1 MIEKE
6 AISFIE
12 GTATALSVYSVRKYV
27 PHYHADC
34 LEIVFVLDGEADLLS
49 SYDFFHLKK
58 GDFTVINERD
68 VHCIRSGK
76 DNLIASL
83 YIDLNEFSLRHE
95 YVKYLYFMCES
106 FNVNSMQETYC
117 PEMRRLIT
125 NVILEIIKADY
136 DTDRIN
142 GFLQKIMAL
151 LIDKFDMVFYHNG
164 REIPENQ
171 LQRYYRIIREVEEHY
186 DEKLELEDLAQREFI
201 GTTYIS
207 QFWKK
212 MTNMNFTEYLNSRR
226 IEKAERM
233 LLSTGK
239 SINEISLNCGFSDP
253 KYIYKN
259 FKKWYGQTPSQ
270 HKKKY
275 EDYKAEGNRIITYG
289 YDEILDKFGRTLA
302 YVNLDEEDTKLMRYA
317 EHADDW
323 TQRYETQMGRYSGSK
338 LKREMIRES
347 HHALGLRE
355 IYLPLFDGKVIGMQ
369 DGEIEMDETFC
380 GAVLQNAKELG
391 HILCIELAFHRYPVN
406 DWEKLIRAFVSMIKE
421 KGSKEMLQRCKFI
434 IYFDKLENDA
444 AAREL
449 IDKVSDIIDAKNI
462 KMAIRFD

>member
-1 MIEKE
+1 MSPEGMPSKEIAMIEKE
-6 AISFIE
+6 TINFIE
-12 GTATALSVYSVRKYV
+12 GTAIALSMYSAREYV
-27 PHYHADC
+27 SHYHADC
-34 LEIVFVLDGEADLLS
+34 LEIIFVLDGEADLLS

-58 GDFTVINERD
+58 GDFTVINESD
-68 VHCIRSGK
+68 VHCIQNGR

-83 YIDLNEFSLRHE
+83 YIDLNEFSHQHE

-106 FNVNSMQETYC
+106 FNVNSMQEKHC

-125 NVILEIIKADY
+125 NVILEIIKGDS
-136 DTDRIN
+136 DTERIN
-142 GFLQKIMAL
+142 RLVQRLMAL
-151 LIDKFDMVFYHNG
+151 LIGKFDMVFYHNG

-171 LQRYYRIIREVEEHY
+171 LQRYYRIIKEVEERY
-186 DEKLELEDLAQREFI
+186 GEKLELEDLAQREYI

-275 EDYKAEGNRIITYG
+275 EGYKAKGNRIITYG

-317 EHADDW
+317 EHAGDW
-323 TQRYETQMGRYSGSK
+323 
-338 LKREMIRES
+338 
-347 HHALGLRE
+347 
-355 IYLPLFDGKVIGMQ
+355 P
-369 DGEIEMDETFC
+369 
-380 GAVLQNAKELG
+380 
-391 HILCIELAFHRYPVN
+391 
-406 DWEKLIRAFVSMIKE
+406 
-421 KGSKEMLQRCKFI
+421 
-434 IYFDKLENDA
+434 
-444 AAREL
+444 
-449 IDKVSDIIDAKNI
+449 
-462 KMAIRFD
+462 